1 MTDESAKTFSKLAIS
16 WRVERSEA
24 LASFGFVHFEDK
36 LKASIHT
43 SLRRRTNWVVKA

>member
-36 LKASIHT
+36 LKV
-43 SLRRRTNWVVKA
+43 SLYIPLSEGEQTGW

>member
-16 WRVERSEA
+16 WRVERFKA
-24 LASFGFVHFEDK
+24 LASFGFVYLEDK